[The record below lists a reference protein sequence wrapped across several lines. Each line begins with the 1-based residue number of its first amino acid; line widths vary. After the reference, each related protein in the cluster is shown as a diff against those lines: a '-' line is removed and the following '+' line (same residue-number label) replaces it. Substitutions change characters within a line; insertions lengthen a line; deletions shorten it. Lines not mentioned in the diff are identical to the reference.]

1 MKNTPVQDHA
11 CYGGIDCGTLI
22 LYSKYGQVRGLNSMR
37 LLETNN
43 IKPLVILR
51 KRTTIKH

>member
-51 KRTTIKH
+51 KKNYH